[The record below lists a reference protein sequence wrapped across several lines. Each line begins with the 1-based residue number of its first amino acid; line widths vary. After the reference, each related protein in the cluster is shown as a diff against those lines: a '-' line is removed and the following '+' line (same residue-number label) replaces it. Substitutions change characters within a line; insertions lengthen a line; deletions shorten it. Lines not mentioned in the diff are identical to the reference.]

1 MIFKLESVFKDYL
14 WGGEK
19 LRHKY
24 NKKTKCSPL
33 AESWEISCHADGE
46 SIIAS
51 GSYSGK
57 TLSSLLK
64 DKPEW
69 IGRKGMG
76 FDRFPV
82 LVKFIDAKLDLSVQV
97 HPDDTY
103 GLRVENEPGKTEVWY
118 VLDAEADARLIM
130 GFKEETSAEAVEKAT
145 EEGRVLE
152 LLNQVPV
159 KAGDVF
165 FIEAGTVHGI
175 GGGITLIEIQQ
186 NSNTT
191 YRVYDYDRVG
201 KDGKKRPL
209 HLEKALDVMTYSP
222 STLKKES
229 LPVIASCAYFHVE
242 CHQITEPLEMP
253 VKELSF
259 QGITCV
265 EGELTLRQD
274 DETLTL
280 VKGDSAFV
288 TAEDA
293 SYHLDGKGQV
303 IITSLP

>member
-1 MIFKLESVFKDYL
+1 MIFKLEAVYKDYL
-14 WGGEK
+14 WGGEN
-19 LRHKY
+19 LRHHY
-24 NKKTKCSPL
+24 NKSTNCSPL

-51 GSYSGK
+51 GAYNGQ

-64 DKPEW
+64 DKAEW

-97 HPDDTY
+97 HPDDIY

-118 VLDAEADARLIM
+118 VLDAEADAKLIM

-145 EEGRVLE
+145 KEGRLME

-159 KAGDVF
+159 KSGDVF

-209 HLEKALDVMTYSP
+209 HLEKALDVMTYEP
-222 STLKKES
+222 SILKRETLP
-229 LPVIASCAYFHVE
+229 LIASCAYFHVE
-242 CHQITEPLEMP
+242 SHQITGVLEMP
-253 VKELSF
+253 ITVESF

-265 EGELTLRQD
+265 EGEVTLRQNE
-274 DETLTL
+274 ETLTL
-280 VKGDSAFV
+280 AKGNSAFV
-288 TAEDA
+288 TAENA
-293 SYHLDGKGQV
+293 SYHLVGKGQV
-303 IITSLP
+303 IITRLP